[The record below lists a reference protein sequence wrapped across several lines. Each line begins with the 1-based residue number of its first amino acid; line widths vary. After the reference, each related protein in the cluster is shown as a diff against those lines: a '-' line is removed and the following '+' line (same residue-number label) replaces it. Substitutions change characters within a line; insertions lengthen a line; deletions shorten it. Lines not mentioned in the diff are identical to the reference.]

1 MSELK
6 YKRVLL
12 KLSGEALAG
21 ETKFGVNEI
30 TIGKICD
37 KIKELV
43 DLNAEVA
50 IVVGGGNFWRG
61 KNGHEMERT
70 TSDYMG
76 MLATCM
82 NGLALQD
89 ALESRGVPARLQ
101 TAVEMRTI
109 AEQYIKRKADKHLA
123 NGRVVIFSGGTG
135 SPFFTTDTAA
145 ALRAAEIEADAILVG
160 NKEEI
165 TLIAKNIGMDL
176 NKFEIVNIEDP
187 KKAALHAV
195 ELVSTGRADM
205 LMKGLLDTATFL
217 RSVLNK
223 EVGLRTGKLMSHVAV
238 FEIEGI
244 DRLILLTDA
253 AFNTYPELKDK
264 AQIIRNSVVVAKACG
279 ISTPKV
285 APICA
290 VEVVNEN
297 MQATVDA
304 ALLSKMSD
312 RGQIKGCIVDGP
324 LALDNAL
331 SIEAAEHKG
340 ISGPVAGNADILLL
354 PNIETANV
362 MYKTL
367 TYTANTKNG
376 GILVGTSAPVILTSR
391 ADSFE
396 TKVNSIALAA
406 LVAENK

>member
-1 MSELK
+1 MSKNFDDLLTKLK
-6 YKRVLL
+6 VAKTKKLAVAVAQDEPVL
-12 KLSGEALAG
+12 EAVKAA
-21 ETKFGVNEI
+21 K
-30 TIGKICD
+30 D
-37 KIKELV
+37 
-43 DLNAEVA
+43 
-50 IVVGGGNFWRG
+50 RG
-61 KNGHEMERT
+61 
-70 TSDYMG
+70 
-76 MLATCM
+76 
-82 NGLALQD
+82 
-89 ALESRGVPARLQ
+89 
-101 TAVEMRTI
+101 I
-109 AEQYIKRKADKHLA
+109 
-123 NGRVVIFSGGTG
+123 
-135 SPFFTTDTAA
+135 
-145 ALRAAEIEADAILVG
+145 ADAILVG
-160 NKEEI
+160 DREKIEAVATKI
-165 TLIAKNIGMDL
+165 DMDL
-176 NKFEIVNIEDP
+176 SSFEIVHEADV
-187 KKAALHAV
+187 KKAALKAI
-195 ELVSTGRADM
+195 ELVSSGQADM
-205 LMKGLLDTATFL
+205 VMKGLVDTATFL

-223 EVGLRTGKLMSHVAV
+223 EVGLRTGKLMSHVSV

-264 AQIIRNSVVVAKACG
+264 AQIIKNSVVVAKACG
-279 ISTPKV
+279 IQTPKV

-290 VEVVNEN
+290 VEVVNPD

-340 ISGPVAGNADILLL
+340 ISGSVAGNADILLL

-367 TYTANTKNG
+367 TYTAHTKNG

-396 TKVNSIALAA
+396 TKVNSIVLAA

>member
-1 MSELK
+1 MSKSFDDLLTKLK
-6 YKRVLL
+6 GIQRKKVAVAVAQDEPVL
-12 KLSGEALAG
+12 EAVKEA
-21 ETKFGVNEI
+21 N
-30 TIGKICD
+30 D
-37 KIKELV
+37 KGI
-43 DLNAEVA
+43 
-50 IVVGGGNFWRG
+50 
-61 KNGHEMERT
+61 
-70 TSDYMG
+70 
-76 MLATCM
+76 
-82 NGLALQD
+82 
-89 ALESRGVPARLQ
+89 
-101 TAVEMRTI
+101 
-109 AEQYIKRKADKHLA
+109 
-123 NGRVVIFSGGTG
+123 
-135 SPFFTTDTAA
+135 
-145 ALRAAEIEADAILVG
+145 ADAILVG

-165 TLIAKNIGMDL
+165 SLIAKNIGMDL
-176 NKFEIVNIEDP
+176 NKFEIVNIEEP
-187 KKAALHAV
+187 KKATLHAV

-223 EVGLRTGKLMSHVAV
+223 EVGLRTGSLMSHVAV
-238 FEIEGI
+238 FEIEGF

-279 ISTPKV
+279 IQTPKV

-290 VEVVNEN
+290 VEVVNPD

-367 TYTANTKNG
+367 TYTAHTKNG